1 MTKVFVAIDFPPE
14 KGGIHDYAYGLISQI
29 PSEEVTVL
37 TNKIKDTVE
46 SNQFDRKADFEIIR
60 KRIYWNSNKVLLIL
74 SQVILILQLIILKW
88 RRKTSEIHFVNVFPV
103 GVAGP
108 FMKAFF
114 GVKYFPY
121 VHGLDVMGM
130 VNSRLFPL
138 LMMILKRSDKVIA
151 NSQYTKSKLIELGI
165 HEHQI
170 VIIPPGLNVSKL
182 SGADQSVEDVRA
194 KYDLHGK
201 KVMITVSRLVERKGH
216 DVTLKAIRQVMKHI
230 PNLKYLICGDGPYRG
245 ELERLVIKYGLD
257 SIVVF
262 TGGITDQELH
272 QLYECSDIFIMP
284 SRDIKEKGDVEGFGI
299 VFLEANYYRLPVIAG
314 NSGGIPD
321 AVKDQVT
328 GYLVDPMDD
337 IEIANRIEELVLNEK
352 LAEEMGNNGHDW
364 VINHCLW
371 SHRSQLLKKLA

>member
-74 SQVILILQLIILKW
+74 SQFILILQLIILKW

-151 NSQYTKSKLIELGI
+151 NSQYTKSRLIELGI

-182 SGADQSVEDVRA
+182 SGAVESVEDVRD

-216 DVTLKAIRQVMKHI
+216 DVTLKAIRQVIKHI

-245 ELERLVIKYGLD
+245 ELERLVSLYGLD
-257 SIVVF
+257 TIVVF

-299 VFLEANYYRLPVIAG
+299 VFLEANYYKLPVIAG

-337 IEIANRIEELVLNEK
+337 IEIANRIEELVVNEK
-352 LAEEMGNNGHDW
+352 LAEEMGNNGHNW

>member
-37 TNKIKDTVE
+37 TNKIEDTVE

-182 SGADQSVEDVRA
+182 SGAAESVEDVRD

-216 DVTLKAIRQVMKHI
+216 DVTLKAIRQVIRHI
-230 PNLKYLICGDGPYRG
+230 PDLKYLICGDGPYRG
-245 ELERLVIKYGLD
+245 ELERLVNQYGLD

-314 NSGGIPD
+314 NSGGVPD
-321 AVKDQVT
+321 AVKDQIT
-328 GYLVDPMDD
+328 GYLVNP
-337 IEIANRIEELVLNEK
+337 LNEK
-352 LAEEMGNNGHDW
+352 EIADRIQELLLDEGLAKTMGDNGYEW
-364 VINHCLW
+364 VVNHCLW
-371 SHRSQLLKKLA
+371 SHRGQLLKQLA

>member
-138 LMMILKRSDKVIA
+138 LMLILKRSDKVIA

-170 VIIPPGLNVSKL
+170 VVIPPGLNVSKL
-182 SGADQSVEDVRA
+182 SGADESIEDVRD

-257 SIVVF
+257 SLVVF